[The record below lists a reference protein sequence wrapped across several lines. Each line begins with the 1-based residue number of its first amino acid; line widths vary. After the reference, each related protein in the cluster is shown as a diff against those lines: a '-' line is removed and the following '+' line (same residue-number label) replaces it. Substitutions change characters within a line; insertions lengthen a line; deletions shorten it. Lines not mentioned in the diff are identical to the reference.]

1 MDALGVDVLA
11 ADPLAGGAY
20 LAVANTGI
28 VTGLLE
34 LTVELPNLT
43 LEMES

>member
-1 MDALGVDVLA
+1 MNALGIDTLA
-11 ADPLAGGAY
+11 TETLAGGAY
-20 LAVANTGI
+20 LAVASTGI